1 MPATNPFGKT
11 GTGVIIADCRLMIY
25 DFKPKKINNLKSKIP
40 MSIIQEFL
48 RYNRQ
53 TILPEIGYEGQEKL
67 KKTKVLVIGAGG
79 LGCPILQYIATA
91 GVGFI
96 GIMDFDTIEI
106 HNLHRQVLYTENEI
120 GQQKAVVAKEIVS
133 KLNPLIEAVS
143 INEKLTLK
151 NASKIINQ
159 YDIIVDGSDNFTT
172 RYLVND
178 ICVELNKPLVYGSI
192 LKFEGQV
199 AVFNHNGSKNLRD
212 LFPEMPNPKDVPNCN
227 LNGVLG
233 TLPGIIGTMMAHETL
248 KLILELPTLKNELIL
263 FNTLNWNF
271 TKLNF

>member
-1 MPATNPFGKT
+1 
-11 GTGVIIADCRLMIY
+11 
-25 DFKPKKINNLKSKIP
+25 

-53 TILPEIGYEGQEKL
+53 TILPEIGDEGQEKL
-67 KKTKVLVIGAGG
+67 KKARVLVIGAGG
-79 LGCPILQYIATA
+79 LGCPILQYISTA

-106 HNLHRQVLYTENEI
+106 HNLHRQILYTENEV
-120 GQQKAVVAKEIVS
+120 GQLKALVAKKMVS
-133 KLNPLIEAVS
+133 ELNPLIEVVT
-143 INEKLTLK
+143 IPEKLTLE
-151 NASKIINQ
+151 NAAVIIQ
-159 YDIIVDGSDNFTT
+159 HYDIVVDGSDNFAT

-178 ICVELNKPLVYGSI
+178 TCVQFQKPLVYGSI
-192 LKFEGQV
+192 LKFEGQI

-212 LFPEMPNPKDVPNCN
+212 LFPEMPDPKDVPNCN

-233 TLPGIIGTMMAHETL
+233 TLPAIIGTMMAHETL
-248 KLILELPTLKNELIL
+248 KLILDLPTLRNELVL
-263 FNTLNWNF
+263 FNTLNWSF

>member
-1 MPATNPFGKT
+1 
-11 GTGVIIADCRLMIY
+11 
-25 DFKPKKINNLKSKIP
+25 

-53 TILPEIGYEGQEKL
+53 TILPEIGDEGQEKL
-67 KKTKVLVIGAGG
+67 KKARVLVIGAGG

-91 GVGFI
+91 GVGCI
-96 GIMDFDTIEI
+96 GIMDFDTVEI
-106 HNLHRQVLYTENEI
+106 HNLHRQILYTEDEI
-120 GQQKAVVAKEIVS
+120 GQEKAIVAKTVVS
-133 KLNPLIEAVS
+133 KLNPLISVDA
-143 INEKLTLK
+143 IPKKLTRE
-151 NASKIINQ
+151 NASKIIQQ
-159 YDIIVDGSDNFTT
+159 YDVIVDGSDNFAT
-172 RYLVND
+172 RYLIND
-178 ICVELNKPLVYGSI
+178 TCVQFHKPLIYGSI

-212 LFPEMPNPKDVPNCN
+212 LFPEIPNPKEVPNCN

-248 KLILELPTLKNELIL
+248 KLILELPTLKNELVL

-271 TKLNF
+271 TKLDF

>member
-1 MPATNPFGKT
+1 
-11 GTGVIIADCRLMIY
+11 
-25 DFKPKKINNLKSKIP
+25 

-53 TILPEIGYEGQEKL
+53 TILPEIGDEGQEKL
-67 KKTKVLVIGAGG
+67 KKSKVLVIGAGG
-79 LGCPILQYIATA
+79 LGCPVLLYIATA
-91 GVGFI
+91 GVGYI

-106 HNLHRQVLYTENEI
+106 HNLHRQILYTENEI
-120 GQQKAVVAKEIVS
+120 GQEKAIIAKEVVS
-133 KLNPLIEAVS
+133 KLNPLIEVEA
-143 INEKLTLK
+143 INAKLTIE
-151 NASKIINQ
+151 NAATVIQQ
-159 YDIIVDGSDNFTT
+159 YDVIVDGSDNFAT

-178 ICVELNKPLVYGSI
+178 TCVQFQKPLIYGSI

-212 LFPEMPNPKDVPNCN
+212 LFPEMPDPKEVPNCN

-248 KLILELPTLKNELIL
+248 KLILELPTLQNELVL
-263 FNTLNWNF
+263 FNTLNWGF

>member
-1 MPATNPFGKT
+1 
-11 GTGVIIADCRLMIY
+11 
-25 DFKPKKINNLKSKIP
+25 

-53 TILPEIGYEGQEKL
+53 TILPEIGDEGQEKL
-67 KKTKVLVIGAGG
+67 KKARVLVIGAGG

-96 GIMDFDTIEI
+96 GIMDFDAVEI
-106 HNLHRQVLYTENEI
+106 HNLHRQILYTENEI
-120 GQQKAVVAKEIVS
+120 GQEKAIVAQNMVS
-133 KLNPLIEAVS
+133 KLNPLIQA
-143 INEKLTLK
+143 IAITEKLTIE
-151 NASKIINQ
+151 NAVQIIQQ
-159 YDIIVDGSDNFTT
+159 YDIVIDGSDNFAT

-178 ICVELNKPLVYGSI
+178 TCVELQKPLIYGSI
-192 LKFEGQV
+192 LKFEGQI
-199 AVFNHNGSKNLRD
+199 AVFNDKGSKNLRD
-212 LFPEMPNPKDVPNCN
+212 LFPEMPDPKEVPNCN

-248 KLILELPTLKNELIL
+248 KLILELPTLKNELVI
-263 FNTLNWNF
+263 FNTLNYSF

>member
-1 MPATNPFGKT
+1 
-11 GTGVIIADCRLMIY
+11 
-25 DFKPKKINNLKSKIP
+25 

-53 TILPEIGYEGQEKL
+53 TILPEIGDEGQEKL
-67 KKTKVLVIGAGG
+67 KKARVLVIGAGG
-79 LGCPILQYIATA
+79 LGCPVLQYIATA
-91 GVGFI
+91 GIGFI

-106 HNLHRQVLYTENEI
+106 HNLHRQILYTENEI
-120 GQQKAVVAKEIVS
+120 GKEKAIIAKEVVS
-133 KLNPLIEAVS
+133 KLNPLIEVEA
-143 INEKLTLK
+143 INAKLTSE
-151 NASKIINQ
+151 NASTIIQQ
-159 YDIIVDGSDNFTT
+159 YDVIVDGSDNFAT

-178 ICVELNKPLVYGSI
+178 TCVQFQKPLIYGSI

-212 LFPEMPNPKDVPNCN
+212 LFPEMPDPKEVPNCN

-248 KLILELPTLKNELIL
+248 KLILELPTLQNELVL
-263 FNTLNWNF
+263 FNTLNWGF

>member
-1 MPATNPFGKT
+1 MS
-11 GTGVIIADCRLMIY
+11 VI
-25 DFKPKKINNLKSKIP
+25 K
-40 MSIIQEFL
+40 EFL
-48 RYNRQ
+48 RYSRQ
-53 TILPEIGYEGQEKL
+53 TILPEIGDEGQEKL
-67 KKTKVLVIGAGG
+67 KKARVLVIGAGG

-106 HNLHRQVLYTENEI
+106 HNLHRQILYTESEI
-120 GQQKAVVAKEIVS
+120 GQQKAIVAQNIVS
-133 KLNPLIEAVS
+133 KLNPLIQAEA
-143 INEKLTLK
+143 IPEKLTVE
-151 NASKIINQ
+151 NAVEVIQQ
-159 YDIIVDGSDNFTT
+159 YDVIVDGSDNFAT

-178 ICVELNKPLVYGSI
+178 TCVHLNKPLVYGSI

-212 LFPEMPNPKDVPNCN
+212 LFPEMPDPKYVPNCN
-227 LNGVLG
+227 INGVLG

-248 KLILELPTLKNELIL
+248 KLILELPSLKNELVL
-263 FNTLNWNF
+263 FNTLDWSF